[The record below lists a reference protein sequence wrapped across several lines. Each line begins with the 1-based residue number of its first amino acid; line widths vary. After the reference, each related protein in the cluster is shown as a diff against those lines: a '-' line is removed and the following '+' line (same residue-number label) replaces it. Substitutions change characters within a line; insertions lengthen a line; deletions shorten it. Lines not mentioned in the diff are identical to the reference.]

1 MPVSENQV
9 PMSTPMTG
17 SADALGWVSVRHLKH
32 IIARGEAAGLRMDE
46 LIDEAGLARARL
58 VDADGLVPVAVL
70 EGMLTAFARRYS
82 DPLMGLHLAEDIQP
96 ATFGVLGYISQSCA
110 TFADVLDAVSRYRG
124 LLSNIG
130 ESAMSFEPGSVV
142 VSWRCLAGSPFFR
155 RQATEYVLGVLVTL
169 SRLLLPENAHF
180 PQAVHFAHSRPDG
193 ADAVREY
200 FEFFRCPVYFDRPQ
214 SCLVMPTATLKIRMR
229 YSDAFMKD
237 VLDRHARDIIRRR
250 EHSSSLPDEVRHL
263 IGAMII
269 EGVPAKEAV
278 AMQLGTSARSLHRN
292 LQELGTGYRE
302 ILDEV
307 RLSMAC
313 ERLHESDDTVSAIA
327 GRLGFL
333 SHQAFLRWFRKSTGT
348 TPGEYRRLHRKSH

>member
-1 MPVSENQV
+1 MFESRV
-9 PMSTPMTG
+9 PISPPMAG
-17 SADALGWVSVRHLKH
+17 KANALGWVSVRHLKH
-32 IIARGEAAGLRMDE
+32 IIARGEAVGVRMDE
-46 LIDEAGLARARL
+46 LIDEAGLARGRL

-110 TFADVLDAVSRYRG
+110 TFADVLDAVSSYRG

-130 ESAMSFEPGSVV
+130 ESAVSFEPGSVM
-142 VSWRCLAGSPFFR
+142 VSWRCLAGSEFFQ

-169 SRLLLPENAHF
+169 SRLLLPEKASF
-180 PQAVHFAHSRPDG
+180 PQAVHFSHRRPESVEG
-193 ADAVREY
+193 ARKY
-200 FEFFRCPVYFDRPQ
+200 FEFFQCPVYFDRPQ
-214 SCLVMPTATLKIRMR
+214 SGLMMSTAMLKTRMR

-237 VLDRHARDIIRRR
+237 VLDRHARDIIRRH

-269 EGVPAKEAV
+269 EGVPTKEAI
-278 AMQLGTSARSLHRN
+278 AMQLGTSARSLHRK

-302 ILDEV
+302 LLDEV
-307 RLSMAC
+307 RLTMAR
-313 ERLHESDDTVSAIA
+313 ERLHDSDDTISAIA
-327 GRLGFL
+327 ERLGFL
-333 SHQAFLRWFRKSTGT
+333 SHQAFLRWFRKSAGT
-348 TPGEYRRLHRKSH
+348 TPGEYRRQHDRSSH